1 MKTIEVPIKDEIIN
15 LVGEEALIHYLQ
27 KQAEAYRMIP
37 VIEELSD
44 AIQQSGM
51 DYEKELKTAKQQAWQ
66 RHKQERY
73 PDLE

>member
-1 MKTIEVPIKDEIIN
+1 
-15 LVGEEALIHYLQ
+15 
-27 KQAEAYRMIP
+27 MIP

-51 DYEKELKTAKQQAWQ
+51 DYEKELKAAKQQAWQ
-66 RHKQERY
+66 RHKHERY